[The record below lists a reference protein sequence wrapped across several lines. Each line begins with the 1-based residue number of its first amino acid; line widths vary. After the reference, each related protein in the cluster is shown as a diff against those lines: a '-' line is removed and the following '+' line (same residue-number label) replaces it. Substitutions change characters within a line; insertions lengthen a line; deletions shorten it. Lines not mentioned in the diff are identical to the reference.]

1 MLSLIKVN
9 NDIIISLLF
18 LAVKSIKNLQSHLIL
33 FLQSYNKTI
42 RVFLVKKRLKCAAN
56 VSLFQGRPLNKYK
69 IHYIELFVKIAIA
82 VGFLPSE

>member
-1 MLSLIKVN
+1 MN

-42 RVFLVKKRLKCAAN
+42 RVFLVKKKRLKCAAN
-56 VSLFQGRPLNKYK
+56 LSLFQGRPLNKYK

-82 VGFLPSE
+82 VEFLPSE